1 MSGVWQTDG
10 ITPLY
15 AACLNGHV
23 EVVRVLVATGAAVN
37 QARVRDDWGGCLYSV
52 LRGLLALGSSVRVFL
67 CACAYFRLVHG
78 LGDYGSHV
86 AHGTVLGPLMLCR
99 TC

>member
-1 MSGVWQTDG
+1 MSGVLQTEG
-10 ITPLY
+10 TTPLY
-15 AACLNGHV
+15 AACLNDHV

-37 QARVRDDWGGCLYSV
+37 QARVRDDWRGCLYSV

-67 CACAYFRLVHG
+67 CECVCFRLVHG

-86 AHGTVLGPLMLCR
+86 AHGAVSWPLTLYR